1 MPGAPPE
8 SAPPG
13 TAAEATASG
22 RSAEAKGCARHHGI
36 TVGITVGIT
45 DLWLHDVRLISVIM
59 SITFTVYIIGNVVA
73 LLTMTTLQSVIA
85 VYRFKRV

>member
-1 MPGAPPE
+1 MEGAPVE
-8 SAPPG
+8 YSTSGGIGMPPH
-13 TAAEATASG
+13 
-22 RSAEAKGCARHHGI
+22 CFI
-36 TVGITVGIT
+36 TSVGITVGIT

-59 SITFTVYIIGNVVA
+59 SITFTVYIIVNVVA